1 MRTGAFPKGGAA
13 LVLACVAAA
22 VVGCGTLPPLPS
34 LAQRTAS
41 TAFTDTGATR
51 LGAVIAPLAQAHP
64 ALTGI
69 YPLAEGRDAFAAR
82 TLLAQ
87 HAERSL
93 DLQYYIWRNDLT
105 GVLMLDAL
113 RAAAARGVRVRL
125 LLDDN
130 NTAGLDPTL
139 AALDRDPN
147 IEVRLFNPFPMR
159 AWRGLGYLTDFSR
172 LNRRMHNKSFTAD
185 NQATIVGGRNIGDE
199 YFGAADDVLFA
210 DLDVIAIGPAVQA
223 VSQDFDRYW
232 NSASAYPI
240 GTLVDAA
247 AVGATPP
254 LAERAAA
261 LRREPAA
268 QAYLQAVRTLPFVEQ
283 LAQRRLPLE
292 WGTARLVSDDPAKVR
307 GEGTAQARVGVRL
320 RALLGEPQR
329 QLDLVSPYF
338 VPGKASTAELAAIA
352 GRGVAVRVLTN
363 SLEATDVAAVHAGYA
378 KWRRELLQAG
388 VTVYELRREGAQ
400 PQPEPERGGR
410 FGSSSSS
417 LHAKTFAV
425 DRQRIFVG
433 SFNVDPRSLELN
445 TEMGLVIDSPTLA
458 AALDTRLSQST
469 PAHAY
474 QVRIEPDGKMVWIER
489 TGQGVVRHDSEPGT
503 GFWKRAGVRILSW
516 LPIDWLL

>member
-1 MRTGAFPKGGAA
+1 MRTGAFLKGGAA
-13 LVLACVAAA
+13 LVLVAAA
-22 VVGCGTLPPLPS
+22 VFGCASLPPLPS
-34 LAQRTAS
+34 LAQRS
-41 TAFTDTGATR
+41 VSRAFTDTGATR
-51 LGAVIAPLAQAHP
+51 LGTAIAPLTQAHP
-64 ALTGI
+64 SLTGI

-82 TLLAQ
+82 ALLAQ

-93 DLQYYIWRNDLT
+93 DLQYYIWRKDLT

-125 LLDDN
+125 LLNDN
-130 NTAGLDPTL
+130 NTAGLDPML
-139 AALDRDPN
+139 AALDREPN
-147 IEVRLFNPFPMR
+147 IEVRLFNPFATR
-159 AWRGLGYLTDFSR
+159 TWRGLGYLTDFAR
-172 LNRRMHNKSFTAD
+172 LNRRMHNKSFTVD
-185 NQATIVGGRNIGDE
+185 NQVTIVGGRNIGDE

-210 DLDVIAIGPAVQA
+210 DLDVMAIGPAVQA

-232 NSASAYPI
+232 NSASAYPVAA
-240 GTLVDAA
+240 LVDAE
-247 AVGATPP
+247 AVRTTQP
-254 LAERAAA
+254 LAERVAS

-268 QAYLQAVRTLPFVEQ
+268 QAYLQAVRTLPFVEE

-292 WGTARLVSDDPAKVR
+292 WGAVRVVSDDPAKVR
-307 GEGTAQARVGVRL
+307 GEGQDQTRVGVRL

-338 VPGKASTAELAAIA
+338 VPGKATTAELAAIA
-352 GRGVAVRVLTN
+352 ARGVAVRVLTN

-378 KWRRELLQAG
+378 KWRRALLQAG
-388 VTVYELRREGAQ
+388 VTVYELRREGGEPRTQ
-400 PQPEPERGGR
+400 PAGP

-433 SFNVDPRSLELN
+433 SFNFDPRSLELN
-445 TEMGLVIDSPTLA
+445 TEMGLVMESPALA
-458 AALDTRLSQST
+458 AALDTRLTQST

-474 QVRIEPDGKMVWIER
+474 QVRLEPDGKLVWIEQA
-489 TGQGVVRHDSEPGT
+489 GQGVILHDSEPGT

>member
-1 MRTGAFPKGGAA
+1 MRTGAFLKGGAA
-13 LVLACVAAA
+13 LVLVAAT
-22 VVGCGTLPPLPS
+22 VFGCASLPPLPS
-34 LAQRTAS
+34 LTQRS
-41 TAFTDTGATR
+41 VSSAFTDTGGTR
-51 LGAVIAPLAQAHP
+51 LGTAIAPLAQTHP

-82 TLLAQ
+82 ALLAQ

-139 AALDRDPN
+139 AALDREPN
-147 IEVRLFNPFPMR
+147 IEVRLFNPFTR
-159 AWRGLGYLTDFSR
+159 RTWRSLGYLTDFAR
-172 LNRRMHNKSFTAD
+172 LNRRMHNKSFTVD
-185 NQATIVGGRNIGDE
+185 NQVTIVGGRNIGDE
-199 YFGAADDVLFA
+199 YFGAANDVLFA

-232 NSASAYPI
+232 NSASAYPV
-240 GTLVDAA
+240 GALVDAG
-247 AVGATPP
+247 AVRTAQP

-268 QAYLQAVRTLPFVEQ
+268 QAYLQALRTLPFVEQ
-283 LAQRRLPLE
+283 LTRRRLPIE
-292 WGTARLVSDDPAKVR
+292 WGQARLVSDDPAKVR
-307 GEGTAQARVGVRL
+307 GEGKAVARVGVRL
-320 RALLGEPQR
+320 RTLLGEPQR

-338 VPGKASTAELAAIA
+338 VPGKATTAELAALA
-352 GRGVAVRVLTN
+352 ARGVSVRVLTN

-378 KWRRELLQAG
+378 KWRRELLLAG
-388 VTVYELRREGAQ
+388 VSIYELRREGGE
-400 PQPEPERGGR
+400 PQPEPQRGGR
-410 FGSSSSS
+410 FGSSAAS

-433 SFNVDPRSLELN
+433 SFNFDPRSLELN
-445 TEMGLVIDSPTLA
+445 TEMGLVIESPALA
-458 AALDTRLSQST
+458 AALDTRLTQST

-474 QVRIEPDGKMVWIER
+474 RVQIEPDGKMVWIEQ
-489 TGQGVVRHDSEPGT
+489 TGQGVVKHEDEPGT
-503 GFWKRAGVRILSW
+503 GFWKRAGVRVLSW